1 MTQTMAP
8 PQQQATGQ
16 PVYEITEADKKRVQ
30 EIADTWKAVDGLLDP
45 PLKKM
50 PEGTDPNVMSNRCE
64 PIVERGIDFLFGQ
77 PVGISCEQGAPSEA
91 QDFLEQTWGKNETR
105 LPLLQDLAH
114 NGAVAGRAF
123 LRIVPNQD
131 GTDFRLVV
139 VDPSTVYVQTARQ
152 DCETV
157 LLYCIEYSVVEK
169 VNGKPAQVYYR
180 EEIARIDP
188 DGNASQ
194 GMPDDDDTWS
204 IQHWT
209 RVGDRG
215 LWTSAGE
222 PILWPYPFAPLFSCK
237 NRPRPNDFW
246 GKPDITQDLIN
257 LNKALNL
264 SLSCSNEVQILY
276 GQPILYATGIAESAI
291 DIKPGRIIGM
301 PTSDG
306 KIVAVAIAS
315 DLANSLS
322 FQADL
327 RSDMDEQSAVPAV
340 ALGRLKD
347 IVKGRVSGITME
359 LMFQPLLQKTE
370 KKRCLYGALLI
381 EVSKA
386 LLVLGK
392 FSPDIEVSLE
402 WQDPLPHDDLE
413 TVNAVLAKQKLG
425 VSNETLI
432 AEMGYDAQMEMDRAN
447 TEAAQKMRIA
457 MMPPAQPGQPT
468 PPPTQSGKPP
478 MESPFMVRS

>member
-1 MTQTMAP
+1 MQTMP
-8 PQQQATGQ
+8 GQ
-16 PVYEITEADKKRVQ
+16 PVYEISDQDKKRVQ
-30 EIADTWKAVDGLLDP
+30 QIADTWKAVDGLLDP

-77 PVGISCEQGAPSEA
+77 PVGISCEQGAPSA
-91 QDFLEQTWGKNETR
+91 SQDFLAMVWGKNEAR
-105 LPLLQDLAH
+105 LPLLQDLAY

-123 LRIVPNQD
+123 LRIMPNQD

-139 VDPSTVYVQTARQ
+139 IDPSTVYVQTARQ

-157 LLYCIEYSVVEK
+157 LLYCIEYATSEK
-169 VNGKPAQVYYR
+169 VNGKPTSVYYR
-180 EEIARIDP
+180 EEMQRIDP
-188 DGNASQ
+188 DGDASQ

-215 LWTSAGE
+215 PWTPAGE
-222 PILWPYPFAPLFSCK
+222 PIPWPYPFAPLFSCK
-237 NRPRPNDFW
+237 NRPHPNDFW
-246 GKPDITQDLIN
+246 GKPDITQDLIHT
-257 LNKALNL
+257 NKALNL
-264 SLSCSNEVQILY
+264 SLSCSNMVQILY
-276 GQPILYATGIAESAI
+276 GQPMLYATGVAESEI
-291 DIKPGRIIGM
+291 DVRTGHITTLP
-301 PTSDG
+301 PDG
-306 KIVAVAIAS
+306 KIMAVAIAS
-315 DLANSLS
+315 DLANSLA

-370 KKRCLYGALLI
+370 KKRCLYGELLI
-381 EVSKA
+381 DVSKA
-386 LLVLGK
+386 LLILGK

-413 TVNAVLAKQKLG
+413 TVNAALAKQKLG

-432 AEMGYDAQMEMDRAN
+432 AEMGYDSQMEMDRSN
-447 TEAAQKMRIA
+447 TEAAQRA
-457 MMPPAQPGQPT
+457 VMMPPTSGGHPSPMPGQPT
-468 PPPTQSGKPP
+468 LQPGMPST
-478 MESPFMVRS
+478 